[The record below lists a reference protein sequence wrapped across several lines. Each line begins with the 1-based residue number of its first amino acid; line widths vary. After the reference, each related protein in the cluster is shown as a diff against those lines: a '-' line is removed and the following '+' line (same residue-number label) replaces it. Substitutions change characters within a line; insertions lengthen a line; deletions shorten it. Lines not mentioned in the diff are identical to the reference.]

1 MGVFGA
7 VASGGLWLY
16 GVVCCGGYVVGVVLF
31 YGFYR
36 GFSGG
41 FAFIEVSSL
50 AVVIAVGGS
59 CCGGLGGIAL
69 LWWGRWGLQGFQG
82 ATRAF

>member
-1 MGVFGA
+1 MELYAVGVM
-7 VASGGLWLY
+7 WW
-16 GVVCCGGYVVGVVLF
+16 GVVLF

-50 AVVIAVGGS
+50 AVVIAVGGLVLW
-59 CCGGLGGIAL
+59 GLGWDCLAVV
-69 LWWGRWGLQGFQG
+69 G
-82 ATRAF
+82 AVGAARVSRRN